1 MRLLMKHIFKE
12 VAVCNLEKYTH
23 NLEKYRYNS
32 EKYRYKFRKKYSRKW
47 RLAPPPS
54 SFWQRSPL
62 LTTALHPHILQYA
75 TIQRH
80 AYDILNTNT
89 LLSGA
94 FVQGIRLLANA
105 NKVSE

>member
-23 NLEKYRYNS
+23 NLEKYSYNS
-32 EKYRYKFRKKYSRKW
+32 EKYKYKFRKKYSRKW

-62 LTTALHPHILQYA
+62 LTTALHPDILQYA
-75 TIQRH
+75 TIRLQRH
-80 AYDILNTNT
+80 VIYFEIQIQIQIH
-89 LLSGA
+89 GPPP
-94 FVQGIRLLANA
+94 
-105 NKVSE
+105 